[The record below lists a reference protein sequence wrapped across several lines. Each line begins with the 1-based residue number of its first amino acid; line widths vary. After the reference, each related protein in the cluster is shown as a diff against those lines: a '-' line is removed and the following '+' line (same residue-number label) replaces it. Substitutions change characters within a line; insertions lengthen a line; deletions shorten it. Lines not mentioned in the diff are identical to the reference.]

1 MSNIHIPQR
10 LEDESFKA
18 YKKRREESKKAI
30 KKIKLGT
37 VIKEMSASARA
48 NIRNMQKE
56 RKGQAD
62 KAAAKRMGW
71 PKSLRQYSSVYG
83 QGADIAESLRKQMG
97 N

>member
-1 MSNIHIPQR
+1 MSNIHTPQR
-10 LEDESFKA
+10 LEDESFKK
-18 YKKRREESKKAI
+18 YKKRREESKLAI

-37 VIKEMSASARA
+37 VLKEMSASVRA
-48 NIRNMQKE
+48 NIRKMQTE
-56 RKGQAD
+56 RKGQSD

-83 QGADIAESLRKQMG
+83 QGADLAESLRKQRW